1 MFLFNCCLLNVD
13 ELQDLRF
20 QLDPIDRRSADTSLS
35 FSNSANWI
43 VAICNSSELIEL
55 YTETYTVKT
64 RQKKPTSFISVG
76 WLLLIQKF
84 WTNGHD
90 DQWVA
95 ISIDSTTI
103 DGTTNFVERR
113 KHFDCTSIALRL
125 HFECTSIVLRNAWRK
140 CSRFLKFFI
149 INFQW
154 SPVKIPHKIR
164 RWIFSDSNDVQYL
177 LLFPISS
184 SLSK

>member
-64 RQKKPTSFISVG
+64 RQKKPTSFISVATSDSEVVNERS
-76 WLLLIQKF
+76 WWSMSSDHWSVLIPLLLIVQR
-84 WTNGHD
+84 TSLNEE
-90 DQWVA
+90 
-95 ISIDSTTI
+95 S
-103 DGTTNFVERR
+103 
-113 KHFDCTSIALRL
+113 TSIALRL
-125 HFECTSIVLRNAWRK
+125 YSEMPEGNVRVFS
-140 CSRFLKFFI
+140 
-149 INFQW
+149 NF
-154 SPVKIPHKIR
+154 SSS
-164 RWIFSDSNDVQYL
+164 IFSDPQWRFLTRSAAESLVTQTTCSIFFSFQYL
-177 LLFPISS
+177 PLF
-184 SLSK
+184 SK